1 MEKQNKSNT
10 HTHKIKNKNKNLQ
23 KLAKTLKK
31 QPQKKEN
38 EYNEIELE
46 FRNFLA
52 DKKVKNNVDPNTIY
66 ELINSH
72 GRVSDAIYFATLVHD
87 YEKVGCVYL
96 VIFGCVHM
104 YMHIFMIWLI

>member
-1 MEKQNKSNT
+1 MVFLYAVKNLQEFSVKPIFYTLNHFSLTNGKTKHKQHTHKQHT

-46 FRNFLA
+46 FRNFL
-52 DKKVKNNVDPNTIY
+52 
-66 ELINSH
+66 
-72 GRVSDAIYFATLVHD
+72 
-87 YEKVGCVYL
+87 
-96 VIFGCVHM
+96 
-104 YMHIFMIWLI
+104 